1 MQLETPEGSGTVF
14 FQTVPRKKGHDIVRN
29 GWSIM
34 KCQAVS
40 PAVAQFLKKVP
51 IGRDAFIH
59 NQVNMKL
66 CACVGEAGKY
76 GHIGGLIALADIVQA
91 KDAMMHGHSAV

>member
-1 MQLETPEGSGTVF
+1 
-14 FQTVPRKKGHDIVRN
+14 
-29 GWSIM
+29 M

-76 GHIGGLIALADIVQA
+76 GHIGGLIALADIVPG
-91 KDAMMHGHSAV
+91 KGRNDAWHSAV